1 MQRYLL
7 LIVGSFVTI
16 VLDQLTKIWAVGA
29 LSLPNG
35 VLPDTVF
42 QIRTRLIVVFESWWN
57 FRLTGNRGAAWG
69 IFGGV
74 DDSLRVPFF
83 FVISMIAIIAIIYIY
98 RSAQGQN
105 LLRWALTLIMGGA
118 IGNLIDRVRIG
129 YVVDF
134 IDWHY
139 QNHHWPTFNVA
150 DIAISVGVGL
160 FILDAIVNR
169 EVDEEGADDDDASAS
184 DASDDP
190 QAAV

>member
-1 MQRYLL
+1 MQYRTGHPDL
-7 LIVGSFVTI
+7 FPRE
-16 VLDQLTKIWAVGA
+16 QWAVSA

-35 VLPDTVF
+35 VLPDTVY
-42 QIRTRLIVVFESWWN
+42 QIRSRLIVVFESWWN

-74 DDSLRVPFF
+74 DDSFRVPFF
-83 FVISMIAIIAIIYIY
+83 FVISMIAIGAIIYIY
-98 RSAQGQN
+98 RSAQGQK
-105 LLRWALTLIMGGA
+105 LLQTGLMLILGGA

-139 QNHHWPTFNVA
+139 KNHHWPTFNIA
-150 DIAISVGVGL
+150 DVAISVGVGL

-169 EVDEEGADDDDASAS
+169 DRDLESGSTSSDGAAAESDKDAQPSA
-184 DASDDP
+184 
-190 QAAV
+190 

>member
-1 MQRYLL
+1 MQRYLF
-7 LIVGSFVTI
+7 LIIGATVTV
-16 VLDQLTKIWAVGA
+16 VLDQITKIWAVGA

-42 QIRTRLIVVFESWWN
+42 QIRSRLIVVFESWWN

-74 DDSLRVPFF
+74 DDTFRVPFF
-83 FVISMIAIIAIIYIY
+83 FVISMIAIGAIIYIY
-98 RSAQGQN
+98 RSAHGQK
-105 LLRWALTLIMGGA
+105 LLQTGLMLILGGA

-139 QNHHWPTFNVA
+139 KNYHWPPNT
-150 DIAISVGVGL
+150 
-160 FILDAIVNR
+160 
-169 EVDEEGADDDDASAS
+169 
-184 DASDDP
+184 P
-190 QAAV
+190 AVLSW